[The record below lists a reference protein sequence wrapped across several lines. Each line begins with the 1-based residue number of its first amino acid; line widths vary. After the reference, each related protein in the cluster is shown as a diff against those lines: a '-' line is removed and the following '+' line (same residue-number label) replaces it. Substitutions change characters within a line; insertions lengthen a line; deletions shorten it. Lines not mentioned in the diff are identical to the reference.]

1 MSWRRSGVAALVV
14 AAAGLFGTACE
25 PQLEL
30 GLVIHRDAWLLS
42 GSTGSAVT
50 LFGTLYCN
58 RDISQREPVDLFVRI
73 EQGSHVGNSAFFD
86 EVGELDCHGT
96 KEGTDFNHEFRSS
109 VRLQAGEARLQAE
122 ACTNP
127 SEQIDEDCVTVQRLI
142 TLV

>member
-14 AAAGLFGTACE
+14 AAAGLLGTACE

-30 GLVIHRDAWLLS
+30 GLVMHRDATLLS
-42 GSTGSAVT
+42 GSTGSLVT

-73 EQGSHVGNSAFFD
+73 EQASAAGNSAFFGS
-86 EVGELDCHGT
+86 VGELDCHGT
-96 KEGTDFNHEFRSS
+96 KEGTDFNREFRSS
-109 VRLQAGEARLQAE
+109 VRLAPGEARLRAE

-127 SEQIDEDCVTVQRLI
+127 SEPIDEDCVRVERLI
-142 TLV
+142 TLR